1 MINGITDLFL
11 TFYHQPFLSL
21 YWWMSRVSPELT
33 GQPVCWLLTH
43 PSDWLCVVPW
53 QHGSRPSETTVS
65 SITQYPEVQVQP
77 DFRPREHSGSHSPGL
92 GAGVSFASVF
102 CAILHT
108 AANHSLIGSVLIT
121 RLNNRRKAKHT
132 QSSGSLMLITLT
144 RRCRSFILLG
154 KLQKETQG
162 VSFLRDTGKEKGLN
176 ACTVASRN
184 HRALGIL
191 RNSLLITS
199 LKKPLASRNSTLLCR
214 CHYILK

>member
-1 MINGITDLFL
+1 MGLGPVKRQCQASRSTQRYRYNQISG
-11 TFYHQPFLSL
+11 
-21 YWWMSRVSPELT
+21 RVS
-33 GQPVCWLLTH
+33 
-43 PSDWLCVVPW
+43 
-53 QHGSRPSETTVS
+53 TVDP
-65 SITQYPEVQVQP
+65 TV
-77 DFRPREHSGSHSPGL
+77 DTL

-132 QSSGSLMLITLT
+132 QSSGLLMLITLT

-162 VSFLRDTGKEKGLN
+162 VSFIRDTGKEKGLN

-191 RNSLLITS
+191 RNPLLITS

>member
-154 KLQKETQG
+154 KLQKLKVFPSLGTLGKKKVSMPALWLHETTEPWG
-162 VSFLRDTGKEKGLN
+162 
-176 ACTVASRN
+176 
-184 HRALGIL
+184 
-191 RNSLLITS
+191 SLEIPS
-199 LKKPLASRNSTLLCR
+199 
-214 CHYILK
+214 